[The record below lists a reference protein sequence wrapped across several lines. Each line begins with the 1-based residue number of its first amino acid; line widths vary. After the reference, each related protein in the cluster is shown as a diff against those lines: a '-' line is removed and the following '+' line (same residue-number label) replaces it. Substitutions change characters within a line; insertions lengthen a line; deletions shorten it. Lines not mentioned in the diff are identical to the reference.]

1 MSRGANMQQTV
12 LAIIM
17 FQALLVLPLP
27 AEERSPEDQEL
38 IKQLDISNIDVMHG
52 LTFEIYVCKLL
63 ENQGY
68 VAQNMRASNDF
79 GTDIIATKGDDK
91 FSIQVKR
98 SKNPIDRKAISDA
111 VAGMKYYKCNRSMA
125 VSNNVFT
132 KQAKKFAKETGC
144 ALIGREELIKWITA
158 YRQTAKNKND

>member
-1 MSRGANMQQTV
+1 MRQTL

-17 FQALLVLPLP
+17 FQALLALPLP

-38 IKQLDISNIDVMHG
+38 IKQLDISNVDTMHG
-52 LTFEIYVCKLL
+52 LTFEIYICKLL

-68 VAQNMRASNDF
+68 KAKNMPRSNDF
-79 GTDIIATKGDDK
+79 GTDIIATKGDAK
-91 FSIQVKR
+91 VSIQVKR
-98 SKNPIDRKAISDA
+98 SKNPIDRKTISDA

-144 ALIGREELIKWITA
+144 VLIGREELIKWITA

>member
-1 MSRGANMQQTV
+1 M
-12 LAIIM
+12 
-17 FQALLVLPLP
+17 LLSPGT
-27 AEERSPEDQEL
+27 AQERASGDQEL
-38 IKQLDISNIDVMHG
+38 IKQLTIDNIDVMHG

-63 ENQGY
+63 EQRGY
-68 VAQNMRASNDF
+68 KTQNLRASNDF
-79 GTDIIATKGDDK
+79 GTDIIATKDK
-91 FSIQVKR
+91 DTYSIQVKR

-111 VAGMKYYKCNRSMA
+111 IGGKEYYKCDKSMA

-144 ALIGREELIKWITA
+144 VLIGREELIKWIAA